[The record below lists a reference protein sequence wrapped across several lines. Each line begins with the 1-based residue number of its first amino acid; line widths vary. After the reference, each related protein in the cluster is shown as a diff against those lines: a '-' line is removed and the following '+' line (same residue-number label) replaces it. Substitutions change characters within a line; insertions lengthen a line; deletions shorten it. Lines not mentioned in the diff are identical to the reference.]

1 MSGSDEQNCGNLPVP
16 AGPVVDKSDHDASKA
31 RRHTD
36 AAQSAYTNAAIDANI
51 LSGGEKRGLRG
62 GPQTLKSAKSTYL
75 SAEYSGPND
84 RRPKPGMIKKTE
96 I

>member
-1 MSGSDEQNCGNLPVP
+1 MSGNDHSKSGNLPVP
-16 AGPVVDKSDHDASKA
+16 SGPLTDKSEANDPKA
-31 RRHTD
+31 RRK
-36 AAQSAYTNAAIDANI
+36 AGNAAYGNAAFEANI
-51 LSGGEKRGLRG
+51 LGGGEKRGLRG
-62 GPQTLKSAKSTYL
+62 GPETLKSAKSTYL

>member
-1 MSGSDEQNCGNLPVP
+1 MSGIDHKKTGNLPVP
-16 AGPVVDKSDHDASKA
+16 SGPLTDKSEANDPKS
-31 RRHTD
+31 RRKTTNT
-36 AAQSAYTNAAIDANI
+36 AYGNAAIDANI
-51 LSGGEKRGLRG
+51 LGGGEKRGLRG
-62 GPQTLKSAKSTYL
+62 GPETMKSARSTYL